1 MGKFV
6 VKYRWIFVGLFA
18 TFLIFSGILLPKMIH
33 KVNYDLTS
41 YLPNGYS
48 TLEGYKFLKHFNIHG
63 DIEVGI
69 NANEKTVRTIADEL
83 KKIDGVKTLVWA
95 DHIDYLHKLGVYN
108 LDNQA
113 EKEKF
118 LKLRKIMTDAP
129 LETDNGKHNYV
140 LLMGLSSPPSNPE
153 SIKIFKQTKKILQKY
168 APNSF
173 SLFGMTEQANALF
186 DSVFNEI
193 IRYMLIGGIVVLI
206 ILGFTT
212 SSLAEPIILFL
223 TLAISILINLATN
236 VIFKSTSI
244 ITFAC
249 TAILQLGLSMDYAIF
264 LLHKY
269 RDELKR
275 TPNTKI
281 ALANAIPKSGRAI
294 LTSALTTIGGLL
306 SLLAMK
312 FTIGYDL
319 GLSLAKGIF
328 CSCLTVLFLQPAL
341 MLMLDKARIHT
352 THKTLNIHFK
362 YGIKK
367 SVQGRHITAI
377 ILLLLFFPMFF
388 ATKDLKY
395 TYIHFLPKHTD
406 ESVHYKMAETLGN
419 QVMFMLPTT
428 YVNEDGV
435 TEYLTEKNYNF
446 LKKLEKIENVDLV
459 LGLYSQFPENATI
472 KGEKVW
478 QLIQDK
484 NLTDKY
490 GGLKPFLIDNHNNS
504 INYSLKDILQLS
516 DLFADGVPEIK
527 QLFSNGYTIYTIGIN
542 PKIDIESDECFR
554 LLDRIQKLA
563 EEEFNG
569 YGKIYST
576 GIARSAYDFAKVT
589 PGDLLIVTLVSIS
602 IILLLLMISLK
613 KIKLSFLIVALIQ
626 FGIWLNLVLQFITG
640 GTINFMA
647 YLFITAIQLGAT
659 VDYGILITTKYLKN
673 RERYS
678 PNGSAYMAT
687 QSSMMSIL
695 TSALIM
701 AGACLSVYF
710 VSSNLVVK
718 EMTLLIARGSIISTI
733 LVLFVLPALL
743 ILSDK
748 KRVFDITPKG
758 SEHIRKSKH
767 RTKVIR
773 RYINELPELGSEIP
787 SKPQKDYTKISGEEL
802 LFAMQHNIDIT
813 KDKKIHKFLRNNL

>member
-6 VKYRWIFVGLFA
+6 VKYRWFFVSLFA
-18 TFLIFSGILLPKMIH
+18 IFLVASTVLLPKMIH

-41 YLPNGYS
+41 YLPAGYS

-63 DIEVGI
+63 DIEVGV
-69 NANEKTVRTIADEL
+69 NTDEKTVRKIADEL
-83 KKIDGVKTLVWA
+83 KKINGVTTLIWA
-95 DHIDYLHKLGVYN
+95 DQIDYLHKLGIYDLN
-108 LDNQA
+108 NQA
-113 EKEKF
+113 ERDKF
-118 LKLRKIMTDAP
+118 LKLRRIMTDAP
-129 LETDNGKHNYV
+129 LEASNGKYNYV

-153 SIKIFKQTKKILQKY
+153 SIKIFKETKKILQKY

-193 IRYMLIGGIVVLI
+193 IMYMLIGGIVVLI

-212 SSLAEPIILFL
+212 SSLAEPIILIL
-223 TLAISILINLATN
+223 TLTISILINLATN
-236 VIFKSTSI
+236 ALFKSTSI

-269 RDELKR
+269 RDELKK
-275 TPNTKI
+275 TSDAKT

-341 MLMLDKARIHT
+341 MLMLDKARIYT
-352 THKTLNIHFK
+352 AHKALNVHFK

-367 SVQGRHITAI
+367 SIQGRHITAI

-395 TYIHFLPKHTD
+395 TYVHFLPKHT
-406 ESVHYKMAETLGN
+406 EQSVHYKMAETLGN

-428 YVNEDGV
+428 YVNEDGS
-435 TEYLTEKNYNF
+435 TEYLIEKNYNF
-446 LKKLEKIENVDLV
+446 LKKLEQVENVDSV

-472 KGEKVW
+472 KGAKVW
-478 QLIQDK
+478 QLIEDK
-484 NLTDKY
+484 NLADKY
-490 GGLKPFLIDNHNNS
+490 GGLKPFLVDSSNKSID
-504 INYSLKDILQLS
+504 YSLKDVLQLS
-516 DLFADGVPEIK
+516 QLFANEIPEIK

-542 PKIDIESDECFR
+542 PKIDIESDECFK
-554 LLDRIQKLA
+554 LLDKIQKLA

-589 PGDLLIVTLVSIS
+589 PGDLLIVTLVSIAVV
-602 IILLLLMISLK
+602 LLLLIVSLK

-659 VDYGILITTKYLKN
+659 VDYGILVTTKYLKN

-678 PNGSAYMAT
+678 PTGSAYMAT
-687 QSSMMSIL
+687 QSSVMSIL

-733 LVLFVLPALL
+733 LVLFLLPALL

-748 KRVFDITPKG
+748 KRVFDIAPKG
-758 SEHIRKSKH
+758 YEHIRRSRY

-773 RYINELPELGSEIP
+773 RYINELPSLGSTVP
-787 SKPQKDYTKISGEEL
+787 TRNKKDFTKISGEEL
-802 LFAMQHNIDIT
+802 LFAMQYNIDIT
-813 KDKKIHKFLRNNL
+813 DDKKIHRFLRNH

>member
-18 TFLIFSGILLPKMIH
+18 TFLIFSAILLPKMIH

-362 YGIKK
+362 YAIKK

-459 LGLYSQFPENATI
+459 LGLYPQFPENATI

-613 KIKLSFLIVALIQ
+613 KIKLSFLIVSLIQ

-687 QSSMMSIL
+687 QSSVMSIL

-701 AGACLSVYF
+701 AGACLSVCF

-758 SEHIRKSKH
+758 YVHIRRSKH

-773 RYINELPELGSEIP
+773 RYINELPEFGSEIP

-813 KDKKIHKFLRNNL
+813 KDKKIHNFLKNY